1 MALLYLNLFQL
12 PAIYKH
18 TLGEVCDT
26 GRNGNGGNAA
36 SVKCVRVDAG
46 YRLRELVGSGDA
58 TGDTNQFGSI
68 SILYDAV
75 QAAIAGV
82 AGGNLNLGQ

>member
-46 YRLRELVGSGDA
+46 YRLRELEAPVMPPGIQTSSVLSA
-58 TGDTNQFGSI
+58 
-68 SILYDAV
+68 LYTMPFK
-75 QAAIAGV
+75 
-82 AGGNLNLGQ
+82 LL